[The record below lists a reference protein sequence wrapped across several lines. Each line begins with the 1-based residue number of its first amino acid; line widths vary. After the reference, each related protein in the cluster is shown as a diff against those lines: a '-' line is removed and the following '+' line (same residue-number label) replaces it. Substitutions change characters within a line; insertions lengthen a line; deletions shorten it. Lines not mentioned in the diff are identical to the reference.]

1 MDEWALILNDR
12 IIKRFYIDE
21 GQTLTIGRG
30 KESDIVVE
38 NTAISRQHCSLELK
52 SGTYYVTDLYSLNG
66 TKVNGKKVVSAV
78 PIKKTDLI
86 EVSKFTLQPTDSIL
100 AEQTAESYSISQD
113 EGLDQTIFVA
123 AKTKPQSKPGQ
134 LRLKVIAGKAT
145 PPTLALA
152 GKNSVKVGKDSS
164 CNVVISGFFLGQ
176 TQFYLNR
183 KMNNFSIIPLGSLRK
198 TYLNGKKVT
207 KETNIKPGDEIKTGG
222 VIFKVE

>member
-86 EVSKFTLQPTDSIL
+86 EVSKFTLQPTESIL
-100 AEQTAESYSISQD
+100 AEQTAESYSISPD
-113 EGLDQTIFVA
+113 DGLDQTIFVA
-123 AKTKPQSKPGQ
+123 AKTKPQSRSGQ
-134 LRLKVIAGKAT
+134 LRLKVIAGNAT
-145 PPTLALA
+145 PRTLTLA

-164 CNVVISGFFLGQ
+164 CNIVISGLFLGKTQFFL
-176 TQFYLNR
+176 TR
-183 KMNNFSIIPLGSLRK
+183 SMSNFSIIPLGSLRK
-198 TYLNGKKVT
+198 TYLNGKKVS
-207 KETNIKPGDEIKTGG
+207 KETKIKPGDEIKTGG
-222 VIFKVE
+222 ITFKVE